1 VPRSVPLIAAA
12 SASVLVLAG
21 CGGSASQR
29 AAVEQANQPAAAA
42 GTNTAA
48 QPAGTDAAPAD
59 AAAAPATEPGGAAP
73 AAVPGTPAKAATDTA
88 PATTAKGAAAKTTS
102 GKAKG
107 AGTAAAGPK
116 TPAKAAAPAAPAT
129 GKLTASDTGV
139 TATSIKLGHIG
150 IYSGPVGS
158 FGQNLSYACRAG
170 LQAINDAGGVNGR
183 KLDVQ
188 VRDDGWD
195 ATKGSNAVR
204 DLVERSKVFA
214 LACSQSVP
222 TNDAVTPYLDQQK
235 VPNVGSD
242 GWGEAQYAGAWSFP
256 VGASGELEGAHLAQY
271 QYKVQGVRTV
281 GIIHFNN
288 TTGTAYRDAYKRAF
302 EALGGKVLVTQ
313 AANFDDP
320 GTTTFIAQC
329 RTRNVDAITAMI
341 DPGIFARMIRE
352 AAAQAYKPKFGYSG
366 GAALYFQATP
376 KFTGPTAEGT
386 IATIDWIPD
395 DPAGPAAHDPG
406 FAAYKNTVE
415 KYYPHI
421 DHSNWTKAAYVGSV
435 LLGDTLKKLGVN
447 VTREGIKDEIDH
459 LSNFDTGLGPKL
471 SWSPGHHRSNST
483 TYLVQLQKVGNALA
497 WKYLYGP
504 MNDVPAGIGKD

>member
-1 VPRSVPLIAAA
+1 VSRSVPLIATA
-12 SASVLVLAG
+12 SASLLVLAD

-42 GTNTAA
+42 GSNTAA
-48 QPAGTDAAPAD
+48 APAANDAAPSAADAAPATK
-59 AAAAPATEPGGAAP
+59 AGGAAP
-73 AAVPGTPAKAATDTA
+73 AAVPGAAAKAATDTA
-88 PATTAKGAAAKTTS
+88 PAATDKGAAAKSSS

-107 AGTAAAGPK
+107 TGTGAAATK
-116 TPAKAAAPAAPAT
+116 NTAKANTPAAPTT
-129 GKLTASDTGV
+129 GKLTATDTGV

-170 LQAINDAGGVNGR
+170 LQAINDAGGINGR

-256 VGASGELEGAHLAQY
+256 VGASGELEGEHLAEY
-271 QYKVQGVRTV
+271 QYKVQGVRSV

-329 RTRNVDAITAMI
+329 RTKNVDAITSMI

-376 KFTGPTAEGT
+376 KFAGPTSEGT
-386 IATIDWIPD
+386 ITTVDWIPD
-395 DPAGPAAHDPG
+395 DPTGPAAHASG
-406 FAAYKNTVE
+406 FSAYKNTVE

-435 LLGDTLKKLGVN
+435 LLGDTLKKLGLN
-447 VTREGIKDEIDH
+447 VTREGIKDELDKTT
-459 LSNFDTGLGPKL
+459 NFNSGLGPKL

-483 TYLVQLQKVGNALA
+483 TYLVQLQKSGNQLV

-504 MNDVPAGIGKD
+504 MTDLPPGTKN

>member
-1 VPRSVPLIAAA
+1 VSRSVPLTATA
-12 SASVLVLAG
+12 SATLLVLAG

-29 AAVEQANQPAAAA
+29 AAVEQANQPAPAA
-42 GTNTAA
+42 GANTGA
-48 QPAGTDAAPAD
+48 QPAGADSAPAV
-59 AAAAPATEPGGAAP
+59 ANAAPATESGGAAP
-73 AAVPGTPAKAATDTA
+73 AAVPGSASTTAADTA
-88 PATTAKGAAAKTTS
+88 PASTAKGSTARS
-102 GKAKG
+102 SGGKAK
-107 AGTAAAGPK
+107 AGTG
-116 TPAKAAAPAAPAT
+116 TSTAKSATTVKANTPAAPVT
-129 GKLTASDTGV
+129 GKLTATDTGV

-170 LQAINDAGGVNGR
+170 LQALNDAGGINGR

-222 TNDAVTPYLDQQK
+222 TNDAVTPYLDGQK

-256 VGASGELEGAHLAQY
+256 VGASGELEGEHLAEY
-271 QYKVQGVRTV
+271 QYKVQGVRSV

-288 TTGTAYRDAYKRAF
+288 TTGTAYRDAYKRVF

-341 DPGIFARMIRE
+341 DPGIFARMVRE
-352 AAAQAYKPKFGYSG
+352 AAAQAYKPKYGYSG
-366 GAALYFQATP
+366 SAALYFQATP

-395 DPAGPAAHDPG
+395 DPTGPAAHAAG
-406 FAAYKNTVE
+406 FSAYKNTVE

-435 LLGDTLKKLGVN
+435 LLGDTLKKLGLN
-447 VTREGIKDEIDH
+447 VTREGIKDELDKI
-459 LSNFDTGLGPKL
+459 SNFDSGLGPKL

-483 TYLVQLQKVGNALA
+483 TYLVQLQKVGNQLV

-504 MNDVPAGIGKD
+504 MTDLPAGTKN